1 MTDLPLGAGVG
12 PTTAVVPLRDGH
24 SGKSRLTGS
33 FTADERTA
41 IVASLARHVVGTLL
55 AADTVSGVLVVT
67 GDPQFARRA
76 LPADPRLAVTA
87 QPPER
92 RGLNAAVAL
101 GHAQAAADGARRVL
115 VVHADLPLLT
125 TDDVAALLSPDAPL
139 VVATDRAGVGTNA
152 LVLEAAE
159 HGFAFRFGAAS
170 ARAHLDQ
177 AASLGLAA
185 VVVRRPGTW
194 TDLDT
199 PEDWL
204 ALPASVRAHLV
215 PGPPARAGQPD
226 Q

>member
-1 MTDLPLGAGVG
+1 MTGPLAMTGAG
-12 PTTAVVPLRDGH
+12 PTTAVVPLRDGRT
-24 SGKSRLTGS
+24 GKSRLTGS
-33 FTADERTA
+33 FSADERTA

-55 AADTVSGVLVVT
+55 SAGPVSRVLVVT
-67 GDPQFARRA
+67 GDPQFARRT
-76 LPADPRLAVTA
+76 LPADPRLEITT

-101 GHAQAAADGARRVL
+101 GCTQAAAGGARRVL
-115 VVHADLPLLT
+115 VIHADLPLLT
-125 TDDVAALLSPDAPL
+125 SDDVAALLTPAAPL
-139 VVATDRAGVGTNA
+139 VLATDRAGVGTNA
-152 LVLEAAE
+152 LVLDAAE
-159 HGFAFRFGAAS
+159 RGFTFRFGAGS

-177 AASLGLAA
+177 ASALGFEA

-204 ALPASVRAHLV
+204 ALPASVRAHLI
-215 PGPPARAGQPD
+215 PGTTAGTAQPD

>member
-1 MTDLPLGAGVG
+1 MTGPLATTGAG
-12 PTTAVVPLRDGH
+12 PTTAVVPLRDGRT
-24 SGKSRLTGS
+24 GKSRLTGS
-33 FTADERTA
+33 FSADERTA

-55 AADTVSGVLVVT
+55 TAGPVSRVLVVT
-67 GDPQFARRA
+67 GDPQFARRT
-76 LPADPRLAVTA
+76 LPADPRLEIAA
-87 QPPER
+87 QPPEQ

-101 GHAQAAADGARRVL
+101 GRAQAAGDGARRVL

-125 TDDVAALLSPDAPL
+125 SDDVAAVLTPAAPL
-139 VVATDRAGVGTNA
+139 VLATDRAGVGTNA
-152 LVLEAAE
+152 LVLDAAE
-159 HGFAFRFGAAS
+159 HGFRFRFGVGS

-177 AASLGLAA
+177 AATLGLEA

-204 ALPASVRAHLV
+204 ALPASVRERLI
-215 PGPPARAGQPD
+215 PGTTARAAQPD